1 MGIKLIP
8 NKMTAAE
15 FRATFGKKKGNKST
29 KIRTEAPE
37 VLEMETWLKYSGIEY
52 VKEYKFHP
60 KRKWRAD
67 IAIPSLNVL
76 IEYEGISSRK
86 SRHTT
91 ITGFTND
98 CEKYNAAALMGF
110 KVLRYTVI
118 NKSQFFKD
126 IELLINQ

>member
-1 MGIKLIP
+1 MKQSPQIALYCLWL
-8 NKMTAAE
+8 
-15 FRATFGKKKGNKST
+15 KS
-29 KIRTEAPE
+29 KSVDY
-37 VLEMETWLKYSGIEY
+37 VLEST
-52 VKEYKFHP
+52 FHP

-98 CEKYNAAALMGF
+98 CEKYNQAQLIGW
-110 KVLRYTVI
+110 KVLRYTVL
-118 NKSQFFKD
+118 NKSQFYTD
-126 IELLINQ
+126 IESLL